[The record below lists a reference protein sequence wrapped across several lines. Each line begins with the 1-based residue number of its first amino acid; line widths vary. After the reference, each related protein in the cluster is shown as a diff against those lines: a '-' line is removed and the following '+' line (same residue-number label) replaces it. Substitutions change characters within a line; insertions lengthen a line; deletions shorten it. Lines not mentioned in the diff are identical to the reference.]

1 MDLTPKD
8 QERLRETQ
16 EDAERAMRNV
26 LDAMAGGVSALR
38 QRAEC
43 LQDINSKY
51 PATRDFLRTKGLE
64 HISEL
69 DEEGTK
75 ELTTHLESV
84 LEEIQQKNRRD

>member
-8 QERLRETQ
+8 QERLRETR
-16 EDAERAMRNV
+16 EDAERAMQNV

-43 LQDINSKY
+43 LQDVISKY
-51 PATRDFLRTKGLE
+51 PATRDFLRPKGLE

-69 DEEGTK
+69 DEEGMR
-75 ELTTHLESV
+75 ELTIYLENV
-84 LEEIQQKNRRD
+84 LEEIQQENRRD